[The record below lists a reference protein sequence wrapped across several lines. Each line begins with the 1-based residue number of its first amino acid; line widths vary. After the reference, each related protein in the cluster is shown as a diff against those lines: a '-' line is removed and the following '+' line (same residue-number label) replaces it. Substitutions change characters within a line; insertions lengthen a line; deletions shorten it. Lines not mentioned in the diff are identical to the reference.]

1 MLKVMNLTI
10 RVNNIVLDLDD
21 SMEKLPDLVAKK
33 LGVAEQQVK
42 DWTVIRQSVDARK
55 KDRVVFVYTVDVN
68 LQGNEA
74 QVLKRQER
82 NPHVST
88 PKTCF
93 YAQISPGTKRL
104 LGRPIVVGTGPA
116 GLFAALTLAQ
126 WGYRPLVLERGQ
138 GVAQRTQ
145 DVQHF
150 WATGELQPD
159 SNVQYGEGGA
169 GTFSDGKLTTRVN
182 DPRIRLILEEMVAA
196 GAPEEI
202 LYLHK
207 PHVGTD
213 RLRTVVQNLRNK
225 IIELGGQVRFGAK
238 VTALLTEG
246 DRITGVVVND
256 QEELVSSAVILAVG
270 NSARDT
276 YKQLLK
282 QDVQLQAKPFAIG
295 VRIEHPQSRID
306 LAQYGKFAG
315 HPKLGAA
322 DYQLVYKNEELDR
335 AAYTFCMCPGGSV
348 IAAAS
353 DFNGV
358 VTNGMSAHARDTGV
372 ANSAL
377 VVSVGQ
383 EDFLD
388 DSPLGGMYLQQQCEH
403 IAFRLAGSNY
413 QAPAQTVGDFL
424 AERPSNQLGAL
435 GTYQP
440 GLVSADVGQCLPE
453 PVSQMLRAALPD
465 MDRRLKGFAADEAV
479 LTGVETR
486 TSAPVRI
493 NRGEDFQ
500 ALGWEGLFPAGEGA
514 GYAGGIMSAAID
526 GMRVAEGLITI
537 YGKGDR

>member
-1 MLKVMNLTI
+1 MNLTI
-10 RVNNIVLDLDD
+10 RVSNIALDLDD
-21 SMEKLPDLVAKK
+21 ATDKLPRLVAKK
-33 LGVAEQQVK
+33 LGITEQQIK
-42 DWTVIRQSVDARK
+42 ALTVIRQSVDARK
-55 KDRVVFVYTVDVN
+55 KDRVVFVYTVDVS

-74 QVLKRQER
+74 PVLKRQQR
-82 NPHVST
+82 NPHVSEPKSCYT
-88 PKTCF
+88 P
-93 YAQISPGTKRL
+93 QVSPGSKKMV
-104 LGRPIVVGTGPA
+104 GRPIVVGMGPA

-138 GVAQRTQ
+138 DVAQRTR
-145 DVQHF
+145 DVQQF
-150 WATGELQPD
+150 WATGELHPD

-213 RLRTVVQNLRNK
+213 KLRTMVQNLRKK

-238 VTALLTEG
+238 VTGFLTEG
-246 DRITGVVVND
+246 DRIVGVVVND
-256 QEELVSSAVILAVG
+256 HEEIVSSAVILAVG

-295 VRIEHPQSRID
+295 VRIEHPQTTID
-306 LAQYGKFAG
+306 MAQYGKFAG

-348 IAAAS
+348 IASSS

-403 IAFRLAGSNY
+403 IAFRLGGSSY

-424 AERPSNQLGAL
+424 AERPSNDLGDL

-440 GLVSADVGQCLPE
+440 GLVPTDVGQCLPE
-453 PVSQMLRAALPD
+453 PVVQMLRGALPD
-465 MDRRLKGFAADEAV
+465 MDRRLKGFSAAEAV
-479 LTGVETR
+479 MTGVETR

-493 NRGEDFQ
+493 NRSADFQ
-500 ALGWEGLFPAGEGA
+500 ALGWEGLFPTGEGA
-514 GYAGGIMSAAID
+514 GYAGGIMSASID
-526 GMRVAEGLITI
+526 GIRVAEGLITI